1 MTNKDIQHL
10 IDKYLAGETSPAE
23 ELQLT
28 SELQHCDNIS
38 DEWQAVSIML
48 GELTQGE
55 AEYDR
60 IMASRKSASSRPSRI
75 MASRKS
81 ASSRPSAAIIALR
94 IISSVAAVY
103 LVGLFIWLQMQP
115 APKAEMAYSP
125 KVEQSQP
132 APQPAYC
139 TEGTPREI
147 LMCYIEHRKAQP
159 DTYKQLKQMN
169 YENQ

>member
-23 ELQLT
+23 EQQLA
-28 SELQHCDNIS
+28 SKLQHCHNIS

-55 AEYDR
+55 AEYD
-60 IMASRKSASSRPSRI
+60 RI

-147 LMCYIEHRKAQP
+147 LMCYMGRRKAQP
-159 DTYKQLKQMN
+159 HIYQQLKQKI

>member
-23 ELQLT
+23 ELQLA
-28 SELQHCDNIS
+28 SELQHCDSIS
-38 DEWQAVSIML
+38 SEWQAVSIML

-60 IMASRKSASSRPSRI
+60 IMASRKSASC
-75 MASRKS
+75 
-81 ASSRPSAAIIALR
+81 RPSAAIIALR

-132 APQPAYC
+132 APLPAYC

-147 LMCYIEHRKAQP
+147 LMCYLERRQAQP
-159 DTYKQLKQMN
+159 DTYKQLKLMN

>member
-23 ELQLT
+23 ELQLA

-60 IMASRKSASSRPSRI
+60 IMASRKSASSRPS
-75 MASRKS
+75 
-81 ASSRPSAAIIALR
+81 AAIIALR
-94 IISSVAAVY
+94 FISSAAAIY
-103 LVGLFIWLQMQP
+103 LIGLFIWLQLQP
-115 APKAEMAYSP
+115 APKAQMAYTP
-125 KVEQSQP
+125 KAEQTQP

>member
-23 ELQLT
+23 ELQLA
-28 SELQHCDNIS
+28 SCLQHCDNIS
-38 DEWQAVSIML
+38 SEWQAVSIIL

-60 IMASRKSASSRPSRI
+60 IMASRKSASSRPS
-75 MASRKS
+75 
-81 ASSRPSAAIIALR
+81 AAVIALR

-132 APQPAYC
+132 APRPAYC

-147 LMCYIEHRKAQP
+147 LMCYLERRQAQP
-159 DTYKQLKQMN
+159 DTYKQLKLMN